1 LRQAKKVLTKKH
13 VPAQIRSTLEQVIS
27 QLDEA
32 KENLP
37 REDTYERSA
46 SCYVQADAICTRE
59 LLFSSALS
67 VMNRAEGLVPEGA
80 LVVGDPVL
88 QYLNCLLAGVAP
100 KQVFVAFADTQ
111 RVAEESIDLCVAF
124 PLIHGVG
131 EQESIYD
138 SGSQIVSMVQAV
150 AVEMG
155 IGWDPDVFIYMQSAN
170 GQVEQ
175 SVGLARNVAFRFD
188 GVTLYLQVHI
198 IRNPA
203 YKVLLGRP
211 FEVLTKLA
219 AANDTDG
226 SQLLTL
232 TDPNTQRRCV
242 VPTFKRG
249 IIRQLKKVRDTSTE
263 IKEAPAAPEKVSS
276 DFQNSMN

>member
-1 LRQAKKVLTKKH
+1 M
-13 VPAQIRSTLEQVIS
+13 AQE
-27 QLDEA
+27 
-32 KENLP
+32 
-37 REDTYERSA
+37 
-46 SCYVQADAICTRE
+46 
-59 LLFSSALS
+59 
-67 VMNRAEGLVPEGA
+67 
-80 LVVGDPVL
+80 
-88 QYLNCLLAGVAP
+88 
-100 KQVFVAFADTQ
+100 
-111 RVAEESIDLCVAF
+111 
-124 PLIHGVG
+124 
-131 EQESIYD
+131 
-138 SGSQIVSMVQAV
+138 V

-175 SVGLARNVAFRFD
+175 SVGLARNVAFRFE

-219 AANDTDG
+219 ASNGADG

-232 TDPNTQRRCV
+232 TDPNTQKRCV

-249 IIRQLKKVRDTSTE
+249 TVRQLKRVRDTSTE
-263 IKEAPAAPEKVSS
+263 IKESPAVPEKVVS